1 MSQKDIKQFFDN
13 LAPKWDSLEVIKDEQ
28 IIELFKKIGIQKGD
42 EILDVGCGTGRVT
55 YILHALSESS
65 VTGVDLSSNMIEI
78 AKEKYKNET
87 YATFLCEDFMEY
99 DFKKKFDVIVIY
111 NAYPHF
117 LNLEKLNDA
126 LKRNLK
132 VNGKFA
138 IIHSL
143 GRAKLQDVH
152 SDLNTNVTRHL
163 EDPIT
168 EGKHF
173 AKNFEILAAEEDDN
187 SFALVCKKRS

>member
-1 MSQKDIKQFFDN
+1 MSEKDIKQFFDN
-13 LAPKWDSLEVIKDEQ
+13 LAPKWDSLEMIKDDH
-28 IIELFKKIGIQKGD
+28 IIELFKKIGIKKND

-65 VTGVDLSSNMIEI
+65 VTGVDLSSNMIDI
-78 AKEKYKNET
+78 AKDKYKNAA

-99 DFKKKFDVIVIY
+99 DFEKKFDDIVIY

-117 LNLEKLNDA
+117 LDLEKLNNA

-132 VNGKFA
+132 DGGRFA

-143 GRAKLQDVH
+143 GRTKLQDVH
-152 SDLNTNVTRHL
+152 SDLNTSVSRYL
-163 EDPIT
+163 EDPVT
-168 EGKHF
+168 EGEHF
-173 AKNFEILAAEEDDN
+173 SKDFEILTAEEDDN
-187 SFALVCKKRS
+187 SFVLVCKKRS

>member
-1 MSQKDIKQFFDN
+1 MSEKDIKQFFDN
-13 LAPKWDSLEVIKDEQ
+13 LAPKWDSLEMIKDDH
-28 IIELFKKIGIQKGD
+28 IIELFKKIGIKKND

-65 VTGVDLSSNMIEI
+65 VTGVDLSSNMIDI
-78 AKEKYKNET
+78 AKDKYKNET
-87 YATFLCEDFMEY
+87 YATFLCEDFLEY
-99 DFKKKFDVIVIY
+99 DLQKKFDIIVIY

-117 LNLEKLNDA
+117 LDLEKLNNA

-132 VNGKFA
+132 DGGRFA

-143 GRAKLQDVH
+143 GRTKLQDVH
-152 SDLNTNVTRHL
+152 SDLNTSVSRYL

-173 AKNFEILAAEEDDN
+173 SKDFEILTAEEDDN
-187 SFALVCKKRS
+187 SFVLVCKKRS